1 MAGSIFLSHKKKK
14 KKVGRLSLGFQFPDI
29 IGRLCRDSY
38 CNGMD
43 TTLGG
48 GVSIGE
54 AKGGSNGENLKL
66 GECNHRSAQ
75 YWRFLWRGKKVGR
88 TQKNVGHRNLMKF
101 C

>member
-1 MAGSIFLSHKKKK
+1 
-14 KKVGRLSLGFQFPDI
+14 
-29 IGRLCRDSY
+29 
-38 CNGMD
+38 
-43 TTLGG
+43 
-48 GVSIGE
+48 VSIGE

-66 GECNHRSAQ
+66 GECNHRNAQ